1 MFIIL
6 VLCHPGRDENRK
18 LFLPNS
24 VLQAEWCSLGRVLNC
39 PIGQPEGGVVTQITS
54 LKKCFVFLP
63 TWGQG
68 ADTML
73 FSETRSDITNM
84 HLTLWIFPL

>member
-39 PIGQPEGGVVTQITS
+39 PIGQPEGGVVTQIYIF
-54 LKKCFVFLP
+54 KKVLCI
-63 TWGQG
+63 
-68 ADTML
+68 
-73 FSETRSDITNM
+73 SSNM
-84 HLTLWIFPL
+84 GTGCRHHVVQ